1 VASARGVQANDK
13 DTAVFDQDPLE
24 QWLIST
30 SIERKPDPREQQL
43 LYDDLDTL
51 ARWLTIPVDVRP
63 KAVPRV
69 WGGVF
74 RGARLAKK
82 DLLPVQQIYRQLL
95 VTKGTGKSHVE
106 PSLIALLAYALDP
119 ATIPFF
125 VELLALPNRSGDS
138 FANQRRTLA
147 LGGLAFLAYQT
158 DDQQAIAALMD
169 ATQHALPFVR
179 AQAIHCLEQIIVGI
193 DTSWIS
199 SLPKFGIPKPE
210 ETNQEPEETN
220 QEPLRREPTAAILA
234 RLAEIARSDPA
245 FQPRF
250 MARSLLAEL
259 DQPAPLEYPGGTY
272 TFKVAF
278 KHAKNINRTIEVQSE
293 QSLED
298 LHRAIQ
304 SALQWDNDHLYS
316 FFLNGNGDDPRYRF
330 ASPFED
336 DEPQWTTDGIIGEL
350 GLTLKHTFL
359 YLFDYGDSHEFEVQV
374 VGITA
379 QAEPGEYPRV
389 IASMGES
396 PRQYIYADDNDED
409 Y

>member
-1 VASARGVQANDK
+1 MRANNANDE

-51 ARWLTIPVDVRP
+51 ARWLTIPVEVRP

-74 RGARLAKK
+74 RGARLAQK
-82 DLLPVQQIYRQLL
+82 DLLPVQQLYRQLL

-125 VELLALPNRSGDS
+125 VDMLDFPNKPGDS

-147 LGGLAFLAYQT
+147 LGGIVFLAYQT
-158 DDQQAIAALMD
+158 DDQQAIAALLE

-179 AQAIHCLEQIIVGI
+179 AQAIHCLKQILVGI
-193 DTSWIS
+193 DTSWM

-210 ETNQEPEETN
+210 ETNQEPEETTP
-220 QEPLRREPTAAILA
+220 QPLRREPTAAMLA

-250 MARSLLAEL
+250 LARSLLAEL
-259 DQPAPLEYPGGTY
+259 GQPVPLEYPGGSY

-278 KHAKNINRTIEVQSE
+278 KHAKMVNRTIEVQSE

-298 LHRAIQ
+298 LHNAIQ
-304 SALQWDNDHLYS
+304 SAFKWDNDHLYS
-316 FFLNGNGDDPRYRF
+316 FFLNGSRGDPRYRF
-330 ASPFED
+330 ASPFEE

-389 IASMGES
+389 IASMGKS
-396 PRQYIYADDNDED
+396 PRQYIYADDDED
-409 Y
+409 EEFL